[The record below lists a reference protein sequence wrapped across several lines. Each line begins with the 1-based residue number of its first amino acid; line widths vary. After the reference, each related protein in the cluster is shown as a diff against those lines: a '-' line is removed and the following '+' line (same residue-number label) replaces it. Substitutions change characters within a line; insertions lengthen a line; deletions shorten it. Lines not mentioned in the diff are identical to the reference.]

1 MAEQTQKPVVRFG
14 VFEASLLSG
23 ELRKHGLLIRVP
35 GQPFKILAIFLERPG
50 EVITRDEL
58 RKSLW
63 PAETFVDFEHSLNSA
78 IKKLRESLGDSA
90 ESPRYIE
97 TLPRVGYRFIAPV
110 SAGDPEAGAPVIAGN
125 LVYQFGAFRL
135 DPRRRLLLTNNQP
148 VPLQPK
154 AFETLLTLV
163 QNSDK
168 VIPKEDLMKAVWPD
182 TFVEEPNL
190 TENSTALRR
199 ALGDTA
205 AGPRY
210 MEVRTITE
218 PEAVIAEDSV
228 GAMSPATPGGE
239 TPRRYRPNGS
249 LVVAGAVA
257 IALVFCWL
265 AWRRFGPAPPQVPA
279 RVMLAVLP
287 FQNLSGDPEQEYFAD
302 GLTEEMIT
310 QLGRLQPE
318 RLGVIART
326 SVMAYKHSD
335 KRLDQIGREIG
346 VQYVLEG
353 SFRRYADRLRITAQL
368 IHVKDQT
375 HLWAEEYDRWS
386 KDLVAVQ
393 GEVAVAIARQIQL
406 QLTPQ
411 QRAELNRPRLIDPQ
425 THEEYLRGRFFYN
438 QRTGESMR
446 KAVEYFQTAI
456 ARDPA
461 YGEAYAS
468 LAHVYDALAAY
479 SFEAPNEVLPKAKA
493 AARKALAYDD
503 RADEAYVV
511 LGLVSLQ
518 YDRNWAESER
528 NFKRAIEVSPN
539 EPMAHHAYGS
549 TYLAAVGRLDES
561 LVELRKAHELD
572 PLSPIITVAIGASLW
587 YPYRKPDAAMEQFR
601 KTFDIAPHFDAAH
614 YFIARGYAW
623 TDSYREALAEL
634 EKIESPDNVPA
645 IGLRGYIYAAQGR
658 TQQDALLVVNQLKQL
673 SKRSYVDP
681 MFIANIY
688 AGLGYRDS
696 SFLWLERAY
705 DQHSLGMMEL
715 RLSPAYA
722 KIRSDSRFAGLV
734 RRVGIP

>member
-35 GQPFKILAIFLERPG
+35 AQPFKILAIFLDRPG

-78 IKKLRESLGDSA
+78 VKKLRESLGDSA
-90 ESPRYIE
+90 ENPRYIE

-110 SAGDPEAGAPVIAGN
+110 NAGDLEPPEPAIAGN
-125 LVYQFGAFRL
+125 LVYEFGPFRL
-135 DPRRRLLLTNNQP
+135 DPRRRLLLTNNQS

-154 AFETLLTLV
+154 AFETLLTLL

-168 VIPKEDLMKAVWPD
+168 VILKEDLMKAVWAD
-182 TFVEEPNL
+182 TSVEESNL
-190 TENSTALRR
+190 TGNISILRR
-199 ALGDTA
+199 ALEDTA

-210 MEVRTITE
+210 MEVRTTTE

-228 GAMSPATPGGE
+228 AAMSPATPGGE
-239 TPRRYRPNGS
+239 TARRYPPMGS

-257 IALVFCWL
+257 IALVSCWL
-265 AWRRFGPAPPQVPA
+265 AWRRFGPGPPQVPA

-326 SVMAYKHSD
+326 SVMVYKHSD
-335 KRLDQIGREIG
+335 KRMDQIGRELA

-368 IHVKDQT
+368 ISVKDQT

-386 KDLVAVQ
+386 KDLVGVQ
-393 GEVAVAIARQIQL
+393 GEVAVAVAQQIQL
-406 QLTPQ
+406 QLTPRQ
-411 QRAELNRPRLIDPQ
+411 KAELNRPRLIDSQ

-438 QRTGESMR
+438 QRTAEGMR
-446 KAVEYFQTAI
+446 KAIEHFQIAI
-456 ARDPA
+456 TRDPA
-461 YGEAYAS
+461 YGEAYAT

-479 SFEAPNEVLPKAKA
+479 SFEAPNEVLPKANA
-493 AARKALAYDD
+493 AARKALALDD
-503 RADEAYVV
+503 RADEAYVA

-528 NFKRAIEVSPN
+528 NFKRAIEVNPN

-549 TYLAAVGRLDES
+549 TYLAAVGRSDES
-561 LVELRKAHELD
+561 LAELHKAHELD
-572 PLSPIITVAIGASLW
+572 PLSPIITLAVGATLW
-587 YPYRKPDAAMEQFR
+587 YSFRRPDEAMEQFQ

-623 TDSYREALAEL
+623 TDSNMEALAEL
-634 EKIESPDNVPA
+634 EKIESPDNIPA

-658 TQQDALLVVNQLKQL
+658 TQDALLVVNQLERL

-688 AGLGYRDS
+688 AGLGNRDS

-705 DQHSLGMMEL
+705 DQHSLGMIEL
-715 RLSPAYA
+715 KLSPAYA
-722 KIRSDSRFAGLV
+722 KILSDPRFADLL
-734 RRVGIP
+734 RRIGIP

>member
-58 RKSLW
+58 RRSLW

-90 ESPRYIE
+90 ENPRYIE

-110 SAGDPEAGAPVIAGN
+110 NAGDTEAAAPAIAGN
-125 LVYQFGAFRL
+125 LVYEFGPFRL

-148 VPLQPK
+148 VPLQPT

-163 QNSDK
+163 RNSDK
-168 VIPKEDLMKAVWPD
+168 VILKEDLMKVVRPD
-182 TFVEEPNL
+182 TVVEESNL
-190 TENSTALRR
+190 TENISALQR

-210 MEVRTITE
+210 IEVRTISE
-218 PEAVIAEDSV
+218 PEAIIAEDPV
-228 GAMSPATPGGE
+228 GAVSPASPAGE
-239 TPRRYRPNGS
+239 APRRNRPVGS

-257 IALVFCWL
+257 IALVFSWL
-265 AWRRFGPAPPQVPA
+265 AWRRFGPGPAQVPS
-279 RVMLAVLP
+279 RVMVAVLP

-326 SVMAYKHSD
+326 SVIAYKHSD
-335 KRLDQIGREIG
+335 KRLDQIGRELG

-353 SFRRYADRLRITAQL
+353 SFRRSADRLRITAQL
-368 IHVKDQT
+368 IYVKDQT

-386 KDLVAVQ
+386 KDLVGLQ
-393 GEVAVAIARQIQL
+393 GEVAVAVAQQIQL
-406 QLTPQ
+406 QLTPRQ
-411 QRAELNRPRLIDPQ
+411 KAELNRPRLIDPQ

-438 QRTGESMR
+438 QRTAEGMR
-446 KAVEYFQTAI
+446 KAIEHFHIAI
-456 ARDPA
+456 TRDPA
-461 YGEAYAS
+461 YGEAYAT

-479 SFEAPNEVLPKAKA
+479 SFEAPNEVLPKANA
-493 AARKALAYDD
+493 AARKALALDD
-503 RADEAYVV
+503 RADEAYVA

-528 NFKRAIEVSPN
+528 NFRRAIEVNPN
-539 EPMAHHAYGS
+539 EPITHHAYGS

-561 LVELRKAHELD
+561 LAELRKAHELD

-587 YPYRKPDAAMEQFR
+587 YPYRKPDAAMEQFQ
-601 KTFDIAPHFDAAH
+601 KTFDIAPHFEAAH

-634 EKIESPDNVPA
+634 EKIESTDNVPA

-658 TQQDALLVVNQLKQL
+658 TQDALLVVNQLEQL
-673 SKRSYVDP
+673 SKRGYVDP

-688 AGLGYRDS
+688 AGLGNRDS

-705 DQHSLGMMEL
+705 DEHSLGMMEL
-715 RLSPAYA
+715 KLSPAYA